1 MGQKSSIFFD
11 CRHHHR
17 RHHHR
22 HHITSSN
29 HHRHHRRHHAD
40 FLGRSC
46 SGSSWSCLLFGAVLF
61 SFSAVLFSFPAVL
74 FSFSA
79 ALFSFP
85 AVLFSFVLV
94 QTQSL
99 PTRPRAMH
107 GVCCRAG
114 GGRGGRA
121 VGGGWRTQVGRAVG

>member
-1 MGQKSSIFFD
+1 M
-11 CRHHHR
+11 
-17 RHHHR
+17 
-22 HHITSSN
+22 
-29 HHRHHRRHHAD
+29 
-40 FLGRSC
+40 
-46 SGSSWSCLLFGAVLF
+46 GAVLFSFSEVLFSFPAALF

-107 GVCCRAG
+107 GVCCHAG

-121 VGGGWRTQVGRAVG
+121 VGGWVVGWRRRGEGGVVVGPCLVFLWSCLVFSAVGGRRLGERLDN